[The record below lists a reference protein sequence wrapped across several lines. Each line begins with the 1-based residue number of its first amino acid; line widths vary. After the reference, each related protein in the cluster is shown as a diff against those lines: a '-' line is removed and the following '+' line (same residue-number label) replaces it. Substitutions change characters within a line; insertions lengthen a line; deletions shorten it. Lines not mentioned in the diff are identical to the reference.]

1 VYDSKILFEFK
12 QNKKLIK
19 KGVVMKTEKIKTKL
33 FMSLSVLIVSF
44 LISTSFLSIVS
55 TKALLEEEYY
65 LYRTDSFDRS
75 AWIWSPTE
83 VVSTESTG
91 NSYNP
96 SLAVDTAGD
105 VHIAW
110 DDWTTYLE
118 SEYDRD
124 IFYKR
129 WDDSTS
135 TWTTTEVVSTES
147 TSYSYNPSL
156 AVDAAG
162 DVHIAWRDGTNYL
175 ESGTDA
181 DIFYKRWDDSTSAWT
196 TTEVVSTES
205 TSYSYNP
212 SLAVD
217 AAGDV
222 HIAWEDSTDY
232 LESGTDQDI
241 FYKRWDDSTESWTTT
256 EVVSTESTGYSAH
269 PSLAVDTLGNVHI
282 GWVDSTDYAASGI
295 DWDIFYKRWDD
306 FTSTWTT
313 TEVVSTGGT
322 GDSYDPSLAV
332 DAAGDVH
339 IAWADDTNYAA
350 SGIDRDI
357 FYKRWD
363 DFTSTWTTT
372 EAVSTESTSYSYNPS
387 LAVDTLGNVHV
398 AWDDLTDYLES
409 GTDEDIFYKVF
420 AEPPIIPEFTI
431 ITGILLFTVLATCI
445 VVNFRRRKMN
455 NH

>member
-1 VYDSKILFEFK
+1 MYDSKILFEFK

-96 SLAVDTAGD
+96 SLAVDT
-105 VHIAW
+105 
-110 DDWTTYLE
+110 
-118 SEYDRD
+118 
-124 IFYKR
+124 
-129 WDDSTS
+129 
-135 TWTTTEVVSTES
+135 
-147 TSYSYNPSL
+147 
-156 AVDAAG
+156 
-162 DVHIAWRDGTNYL
+162 
-175 ESGTDA
+175 
-181 DIFYKRWDDSTSAWT
+181 
-196 TTEVVSTES
+196 
-205 TSYSYNP
+205 
-212 SLAVD
+212 
-217 AAGDV
+217 
-222 HIAWEDSTDY
+222 
-232 LESGTDQDI
+232 
-241 FYKRWDDSTESWTTT
+241 
-256 EVVSTESTGYSAH
+256 
-269 PSLAVDTLGNVHI
+269 
-282 GWVDSTDYAASGI
+282 
-295 DWDIFYKRWDD
+295 
-306 FTSTWTT
+306 
-313 TEVVSTGGT
+313 
-322 GDSYDPSLAV
+322 
-332 DAAGDVH
+332 
-339 IAWADDTNYAA
+339 
-350 SGIDRDI
+350 
-357 FYKRWD
+357 
-363 DFTSTWTTT
+363 
-372 EAVSTESTSYSYNPS
+372 
-387 LAVDTLGNVHV
+387 LGNVHV